1 MTFVVAVAVLFA
13 LATAACSSSS
23 KPAASPATTPP
34 TTTSATATPSTSPVA
49 AVPTATTIS
58 QPVTYGFYDG
68 HIDWMLSTDISSK
81 TLAASSHINYSA
93 ALVSQAVSKFP
104 SLYIVSGP
112 AAANQPLVFGSEPG
126 EDDYSPLWRE
136 ITVKWKAGVTPVLLH
151 QDDQINTLASQG
163 KLTAVPTGVVLN
175 CPIVKVTTATSAP
188 AAKTVTEPVE
198 YGYYDGHIDAMLST
212 DVSSKTEAT
221 AKHINYVPTLL
232 THAADKFPSLYI
244 VSGPAAPNQPLVFGS
259 EPGEDDYS
267 PIWQELDVKWKAG
280 VTPVLLHQDDQINVL
295 AKQGMLTVDPT
306 PVVLNCPIVK
316 VIM

>member
-1 MTFVVAVAVLFA
+1 MGRFRTTSFVAAGVLFVLTA
-13 LATAACSSSS
+13 AACSSSS
-23 KPAASPATTPP
+23 KPAASSATTATTAPSGP
-34 TTTSATATPSTSPVA
+34 TVA
-49 AVPTATTIS
+49 VIPTAKTIS

-68 HIDWMLSTDISSK
+68 HIDWMLSTDVSSK
-81 TLAASSHINYSA
+81 TLATTNHINYSA
-93 ALVSQAVSKFP
+93 ALLSAAASKFP

-126 EDDYSPLWRE
+126 EDDYSPVWRE

-151 QDDQINTLASQG
+151 QDDQINALASQG
-163 KLTAVPTGVVLN
+163 KLTAVPTDVVLN
-175 CPIVKVTTATSAP
+175 CPIVKVTTSTTVP
-188 AAKTVTEPVE
+188 TAKTISEPVE

-212 DVSSKTEAT
+212 DSSSKTEAS
-221 AKHINYVPTLL
+221 AKHINYAPTLL
-232 THAADKFPSLYI
+232 THAANKFPSLYI

-280 VTPVLLHQDDQINVL
+280 VTPVLLHQDDQINAL
-295 AKQGMLTVDPT
+295 ASQGKLTIAAT

-316 VIM
+316 VMT